1 MYHTKLHIPTSET
14 EFGKKEAFSEEH
26 RRGNCVHLR
35 VRCKRFD
42 VISLLLLALRLPE
55 SDFDLHGSMITA
67 LVVLHHILRSHKAG
81 GLTALHILCLRS
93 SVVSVLFSLISE

>member
-1 MYHTKLHIPTSET
+1 VYISE
-14 EFGKKEAFSEEH
+14 FIV
-26 RRGNCVHLR
+26 CVFLYL
-35 VRCKRFD
+35 D
-42 VISLLLLALRLPE
+42 VISLLLFALRFPE

-81 GLTALHILCLRS
+81 ALTALHILWLRS